1 MSISHLWMSPGVG
14 LTCETFIQTPVG
26 TPWLIPKTVSPE
38 AGYDDRYA
46 DSQAEDHYPA
56 GQQGRGGWRLVTT
69 GGARQEIP
77 LLARPFAAAFV
88 WRRPLEITIKR
99 LVLFDSPRPAAH
111 TVGHGLRVRIETTP
125 LIVH

>member
-69 GGARQEIP
+69 GGRGRKFLP
-77 LLARPFAAAFV
+77 SRGHSRPH
-88 WRRPLEITIKR
+88 
-99 LVLFDSPRPAAH
+99 SSG
-111 TVGHGLRVRIETTP
+111 VGRSRSL
-125 LIVH
+125 